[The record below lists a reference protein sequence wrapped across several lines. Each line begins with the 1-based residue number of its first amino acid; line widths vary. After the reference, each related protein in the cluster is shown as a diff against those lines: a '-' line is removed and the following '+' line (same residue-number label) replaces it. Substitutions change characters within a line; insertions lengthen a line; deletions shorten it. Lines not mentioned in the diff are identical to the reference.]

1 MPATCHPLPK
11 EIGFLGYF
19 GCWAKKITLLQT
31 WQRSFQVDC
40 GSIPHGGI
48 LLVREKFFVLFL
60 EVPSDLGLP
69 IFVDFKKLEMCKGV
83 SVCVR
88 KKVLGFLGNPERLET
103 SLRILEVSKCKGRN
117 VFRAS

>member
-1 MPATCHPLPK
+1 MLD
-11 EIGFLGYF
+11 
-19 GCWAKKITLLQT
+19 KKNTLLQT

-48 LLVREKFFVLFL
+48 LLVREKFVVLFL

-69 IFVDFKKLEMCKGV
+69 IFMDIKNLEMCKGG

-88 KKVLGFLGNPERLET
+88 EKVFEFLGNPR
-103 SLRILEVSKCKGRN
+103 
-117 VFRAS
+117 